1 MPLPQLPLFS
11 SDMIQVSRY
20 IAVKKQDDAIY
31 WFQGNLPVFR
41 HHVRDEKSF
50 RLFCC
55 QLINIG
61 NATAA
66 EIARALKVNPEKL
79 SRWARKERAS
89 GDRGVTKDS
98 DDPSG
103 SQKKSLIY

>member
-11 SDMIQVSRY
+11 DDMIEVSKY
-20 IAVKKQDDAIY
+20 IAVKQKGDVIY
-31 WFQGNLPVFR
+31 WFEGNMPIFR
-41 HHVRDEKSF
+41 HHVRDQAKF

-61 NATAA
+61 TATSA
-66 EIARALKVNPEKL
+66 EIGRALKVNPEKL

-89 GDRGVTKDS
+89 SEVAADASSEKTVA
-98 DDPSG
+98 
-103 SQKKSLIY
+103 KKKPMS